1 MINVKEISLLF
12 ESIENTQGT
21 NAKKE
26 LLELALKSEYS
37 DDLKIVLNHL
47 FNPMI
52 STGISKTSW
61 NSANTKILDK
71 EEKFNSIEELVK
83 FVQENNTGKKET
95 VERIKS
101 FANRFETDYEQLL
114 IYQIATK
121 DINIGISTTTVSKYI
136 HIPKFEIM
144 LGERLNEDVDF
155 DRNYILTKKLDGV
168 NLTCFKRG
176 ESITFFTRQGKQV
189 DGLTDLI
196 EQYKEL
202 PDGVYFGEALYSNED
217 EAKDRKELYRLST
230 GELNSKREN
239 KKISHWIFD
248 YQTLDEWDSEKFITP
263 YSNTIYTLENIFLKS
278 KLKNI
283 KMVPFVYQG
292 TGKEIA
298 FKLLREAKENGWEG
312 LVLRYS
318 SSVYQ
323 KKRSSDFI
331 KLKPFTEVD
340 LRITGFKEFKHPNQ
354 LGSFI
359 CEDDEHT
366 VKCSVGSGFSK
377 EQRFEYW
384 QKRNSFLGKIVE
396 VQTMEITENKSGQK
410 SLRFPVFIRF
420 RDDKNTTNIM

>member
-12 ESIENTQGT
+12 ESIEKTRGT
-21 NAKKE
+21 KAKKE
-26 LLELALKSEYS
+26 LLELGLNSEYKE
-37 DDLKIVLNHL
+37 DLEKVLNHL

-61 NSANTKILDK
+61 NKAEIGLNA
-71 EEKFNSIEELVK
+71 KFNSISELIEYIQK
-83 FVQENNTGKKET
+83 NNTGKN
-95 VERIKS
+95 VVVSSIKS
-101 FANRFETDYEQLL
+101 FSKKFEPFEQKFFYYL
-114 IYQIATK
+114 ATK

-196 EQYKEL
+196 DQYKEL
-202 PDGVYFGEALYSNED
+202 QDGVYFGEALYSNED

-248 YQTLDEWDSEKFITP
+248 YQTLEEWDSEKFITP
-263 YSNTIYTLENIFLKS
+263 YSNTISTLENIFSKN

-283 KMVPFVYQG
+283 KMVPFIYQG

-298 FKLLREAKENGWEG
+298 FELLKKAKKDGWEG

-331 KLKPFTEVD
+331 KLKPFGEVD

-366 VKCSVGSGFSK
+366 IKCSVGSGFSK
-377 EQRFEYW
+377 EQRYDFW
-384 QKRNSFLGKIVE
+384 KRKNEFLGKIVE

>member
-12 ESIENTQGT
+12 ESIEKTRGT
-21 NAKKE
+21 KAKKE
-26 LLELALKSEYS
+26 LLELGLNSEYKE
-37 DDLKIVLNHL
+37 DLEKVLNHL

-61 NSANTKILDK
+61 NKAEIGLNA
-71 EEKFNSIEELVK
+71 KFNSISELIEYIQK
-83 FVQENNTGKKET
+83 NNTGKNI
-95 VERIKS
+95 VVSSVKS
-101 FANRFETDYEQLL
+101 FSKKFEPFEQKFFYYL
-114 IYQIATK
+114 ATK

-168 NLTCFKRG
+168 NLTCFKIG

-189 DGLTDLI
+189 DGLTDLT
-196 EQYKEL
+196 EQYKKL

-248 YQTLDEWDSEKFITP
+248 YQTLEEWDSEKFITP
-263 YSNTIYTLENIFLKS
+263 YSNTISTLENIFSKN

-283 KMVPFVYQG
+283 KMVPFIYQG

-298 FKLLREAKENGWEG
+298 FELLKKAKKDGWEG

-323 KKRSSDFI
+323 KKRSSDFV
-331 KLKPFTEVD
+331 KLKPFVEVD

-366 VKCSVGSGFSK
+366 IKCSVGSGFSK
-377 EQRFEYW
+377 EQRYDFW
-384 QKRNSFLGKIVE
+384 KRKNEFLGKIVE

>member
-12 ESIENTQGT
+12 ESIEKTPGT
-21 NAKKE
+21 KAKKE
-26 LLELALKSEYS
+26 LLELGLNSEYKE
-37 DDLKIVLNHL
+37 DLEKVLNHL

-61 NSANTKILDK
+61 NKAEIGLNV
-71 EEKFNSIEELVK
+71 KFNSISELIEYIQK
-83 FVQENNTGKKET
+83 NNTGKNI
-95 VERIKS
+95 VVSSIKS
-101 FANRFETDYEQLL
+101 FSKKFEPFEQKFFYYL
-114 IYQIATK
+114 ATK

-248 YQTLDEWDSEKFITP
+248 YQTLEEWDSEKFITP
-263 YSNTIYTLENIFLKS
+263 YSNTINTLENIFSKN

-283 KMVPFVYQG
+283 KMVPFIYQG

-298 FKLLREAKENGWEG
+298 FELLKKAKKDGWEG

-331 KLKPFTEVD
+331 KLKPFVEVD

-366 VKCSVGSGFSK
+366 IKCSVGSGFSK
-377 EQRFEYW
+377 EQRYDFW
-384 QKRNSFLGKIVE
+384 KRKNEFLGKIVE

-420 RDDKNTTNIM
+420 RDDKNTTNVM

>member
-12 ESIENTQGT
+12 ESIEKTRGT
-21 NAKKE
+21 KAKKE
-26 LLELALKSEYS
+26 LLELGLNSEYKE
-37 DDLKIVLNHL
+37 DLEKVLNHL

-61 NSANTKILDK
+61 NKAEIGLNA
-71 EEKFNSIEELVK
+71 KFNSISELIEYIQK
-83 FVQENNTGKKET
+83 NNTGKNI
-95 VERIKS
+95 VVSSVKS
-101 FANRFETDYEQLL
+101 FSKKFEPFEQKFFYYL
-114 IYQIATK
+114 ATK

-168 NLTCFKRG
+168 NLTCFKIG

-189 DGLTDLI
+189 DGLTDLT
-196 EQYKEL
+196 EQYKKL

-248 YQTLDEWDSEKFITP
+248 YQTLEEWDSEKFITP
-263 YSNTIYTLENIFLKS
+263 YSNTISTLENIFSKN

-283 KMVPFVYQG
+283 KMVPFIYQG

-298 FKLLREAKENGWEG
+298 FELLKKAKKDGWEG

-323 KKRSSDFI
+323 KKRSSDFV
-331 KLKPFTEVD
+331 KLKPFGEVD

-366 VKCSVGSGFSK
+366 IKCSVGSGFSK
-377 EQRFEYW
+377 EQRYDFW
-384 QKRNSFLGKIVE
+384 KRKNEFLGKIVE

>member
-12 ESIENTQGT
+12 ESIEKTRGT
-21 NAKKE
+21 KAKKE
-26 LLELALKSEYS
+26 LLELGLNSEYKE
-37 DDLKIVLNHL
+37 DLEKVLNHL

-61 NSANTKILDK
+61 NKAEIGLNV
-71 EEKFNSIEELVK
+71 KFNSISELIEYIQK
-83 FVQENNTGKKET
+83 NNTGKNI
-95 VERIKS
+95 VVSSIKS
-101 FANRFETDYEQLL
+101 FSKKFEPFEQKFFYYL
-114 IYQIATK
+114 ATK

-189 DGLTDLI
+189 NGLTDLI

-202 PDGVYFGEALYSNED
+202 PNGVYFGEALYSNED
-217 EAKDRKELYRLST
+217 EAKDRKELYRLSA

-248 YQTLDEWDSEKFITP
+248 YQTLEEWDSEKFITP
-263 YSNTIYTLENIFLKS
+263 YSNTISTLENIFLKN

-283 KMVPFVYQG
+283 KMVPFIYQG
-292 TGKEIA
+292 TGKEIS
-298 FKLLREAKENGWEG
+298 FDLLKKAKKDGWEG

-323 KKRSSDFI
+323 KKRSSDFV
-331 KLKPFTEVD
+331 KLKPFVEVD

-366 VKCSVGSGFSK
+366 IKCSVGSGFSK
-377 EQRFEYW
+377 EQRYDFW
-384 QKRNSFLGKIVE
+384 KRKNEFLGKIVE

>member
-12 ESIENTQGT
+12 ESIEKTRGT
-21 NAKKE
+21 KAKKE
-26 LLELALKSEYS
+26 LLELGLNSEYKE
-37 DDLKIVLNHL
+37 DLEKVLNHL

-61 NSANTKILDK
+61 NKAEIGLNA
-71 EEKFNSIEELVK
+71 KFNSISELIEYIQK
-83 FVQENNTGKKET
+83 NNTGKN
-95 VERIKS
+95 VVVSSVKS
-101 FANRFETDYEQLL
+101 FSKKFEPFEQKFFYYL
-114 IYQIATK
+114 ATK

-196 EQYKEL
+196 DQYKEL
-202 PDGVYFGEALYSNED
+202 QDGVYFGEALYSNED

-248 YQTLDEWDSEKFITP
+248 YQTLEEWDSEKFITP
-263 YSNTIYTLENIFLKS
+263 YSNTISTLENIFSKN

-283 KMVPFVYQG
+283 KMVPFIYQG

-298 FKLLREAKENGWEG
+298 FELLKKAKKDGWEG

-331 KLKPFTEVD
+331 KLKPFGEVD

-366 VKCSVGSGFSK
+366 IKCSVGSGFSK
-377 EQRFEYW
+377 EQRYDFW
-384 QKRNSFLGKIVE
+384 KRKNEFLGKIVE

>member
-12 ESIENTQGT
+12 ESIEKTSGT
-21 NAKKE
+21 KAKRE
-26 LLELALKSEYS
+26 LLELGLNSEYKE
-37 DDLKIVLNHL
+37 DLEKVLHHL

-61 NSANTKILDK
+61 NKAEVRLNV
-71 EEKFNSIEELVK
+71 KFNSISELIEYIQK
-83 FVQENNTGKKET
+83 NNTGKNI
-95 VERIKS
+95 VVSSIKS
-101 FANRFETDYEQLL
+101 FSKKFEPFEQKFFYYL
-114 IYQIATK
+114 ATK

-263 YSNTIYTLENIFLKS
+263 YSSTIHTLENIFLKNE
-278 KLKNI
+278 LKNI
-283 KMVPFVYQG
+283 KMVPFIYQG

-298 FKLLREAKENGWEG
+298 FELLKKAKKDGWEG

-323 KKRSSDFI
+323 KKRSSDFV

-366 VKCSVGSGFSK
+366 IKCSVGSGFSK
-377 EQRFEYW
+377 EQRYDFW
-384 QKRNSFLGKIVE
+384 KRKNEFLGKIVE

>member
-12 ESIENTQGT
+12 ESIEKTPGT
-21 NAKKE
+21 KAKRE
-26 LLELALKSEYS
+26 LLELGLNSEYGK
-37 DDLKIVLNHL
+37 DLEKVLYHL

-61 NSANTKILDK
+61 NKAETGINA
-71 EEKFNSIEELVK
+71 KFESISELIDYIQK
-83 FVQENNTGKKET
+83 NNTGKNI
-95 VERIKS
+95 VVSSIKS
-101 FANRFETDYEQLL
+101 FSKRFEPFEQKFFYYL
-114 IYQIATK
+114 ATK

-189 DGLTDLI
+189 DGLTDLT

-248 YQTLDEWDSEKFITP
+248 YQTLEEWDSEKFITP
-263 YSNTIYTLENIFLKS
+263 YSNTISTLENIFLNRN
-278 KLKNI
+278 LKNI
-283 KMVPFVYQG
+283 KMVPFIYQG

-298 FKLLREAKENGWEG
+298 FELLKKAKKDGWEG

-366 VKCSVGSGFSK
+366 IKCSVGSGFSK
-377 EQRFEYW
+377 EQRYDFW
-384 QKRNSFLGKIVE
+384 KRKNEFLGKIVE

>member
-12 ESIENTQGT
+12 ESIEKTCGT
-21 NAKKE
+21 KAKKE
-26 LLELALKSEYS
+26 LLELGLNSEYKE
-37 DDLKIVLNHL
+37 DLEKVLNHL

-61 NSANTKILDK
+61 NKAEIGLNV
-71 EEKFNSIEELVK
+71 KFNSISELIEYIQK
-83 FVQENNTGKKET
+83 NNTGKNI
-95 VERIKS
+95 VVSSIKS
-101 FANRFETDYEQLL
+101 FSKKFEPFEQKFFYYL
-114 IYQIATK
+114 ATK

-168 NLTCFKRG
+168 NLTCFKIG

-189 DGLTDLI
+189 DGLTDLT
-196 EQYKEL
+196 EQYKKL

-248 YQTLDEWDSEKFITP
+248 YQTLEEWDSEKFITP
-263 YSNTIYTLENIFLKS
+263 YSNTISTLENIFSKN

-283 KMVPFVYQG
+283 KMVPFIYQG

-298 FKLLREAKENGWEG
+298 FELLKKAKKDGWEG

-323 KKRSSDFI
+323 KKRSSDFV
-331 KLKPFTEVD
+331 KLKPFVEVD

-366 VKCSVGSGFSK
+366 IKCSVGSGFSK
-377 EQRFEYW
+377 EQRYDFW
-384 QKRNSFLGKIVE
+384 KRKNEFLGKIVE

>member
-12 ESIENTQGT
+12 ESIEKTRGT
-21 NAKKE
+21 KAKKE
-26 LLELALKSEYS
+26 LLELGLNSEYKE
-37 DDLKIVLNHL
+37 DLEKVLNHL

-61 NSANTKILDK
+61 NKAEIGLNA
-71 EEKFNSIEELVK
+71 KFNSISELIEYIQK
-83 FVQENNTGKKET
+83 NNTGKN
-95 VERIKS
+95 VVVSSIKS
-101 FANRFETDYEQLL
+101 FSKKFEPFEQKFFYYL
-114 IYQIATK
+114 ATK

-196 EQYKEL
+196 DQYKEL
-202 PDGVYFGEALYSNED
+202 QDGVYFGEALYSNED

-248 YQTLDEWDSEKFITP
+248 YQTLEEWDSEKFITP
-263 YSNTIYTLENIFLKS
+263 YSNTISTLENIFSKN

-283 KMVPFVYQG
+283 KMVPFIYQG

-298 FKLLREAKENGWEG
+298 FELLKKAKKDGWEG

-323 KKRSSDFI
+323 KKRSSDFV
-331 KLKPFTEVD
+331 KLKPFGEVD

-366 VKCSVGSGFSK
+366 IKCSVGSGFSK
-377 EQRFEYW
+377 EQRYDFW
-384 QKRNSFLGKIVE
+384 KRKNEFLGKIVE

>member
-12 ESIENTQGT
+12 ESIEKTRGT
-21 NAKKE
+21 KAKKE
-26 LLELALKSEYS
+26 LLELGLNSEYKE
-37 DDLKIVLNHL
+37 DLEKVLNHL

-61 NSANTKILDK
+61 NKAEIGLNA
-71 EEKFNSIEELVK
+71 KFNSISELIEYIQK
-83 FVQENNTGKKET
+83 NNTGKN
-95 VERIKS
+95 VVVSSVKS
-101 FANRFETDYEQLL
+101 FSKKFEPFEQKFFYYL
-114 IYQIATK
+114 ATK

-196 EQYKEL
+196 DQYKEL
-202 PDGVYFGEALYSNED
+202 QDGVYFGEALYSNED

-248 YQTLDEWDSEKFITP
+248 YQTLEEWDSEKFITP
-263 YSNTIYTLENIFLKS
+263 YSNTISTLENIFSKN

-283 KMVPFVYQG
+283 KMVPFIYQG

-298 FKLLREAKENGWEG
+298 FELLKKAKKDGCEG

-331 KLKPFTEVD
+331 KLKPFGEVD

-366 VKCSVGSGFSK
+366 IKCSVGSGFSK
-377 EQRFEYW
+377 EQRYDFW
-384 QKRNSFLGKIVE
+384 KRKNEFLGKIVE

>member
-12 ESIENTQGT
+12 ESIEKTRGT
-21 NAKKE
+21 KAKKE
-26 LLELALKSEYS
+26 LLELGLNSEYKE
-37 DDLKIVLNHL
+37 DLEKVLNHL

-61 NSANTKILDK
+61 NKAEIGLNA
-71 EEKFNSIEELVK
+71 KFNSISELIEYIQK
-83 FVQENNTGKKET
+83 NNTGKN
-95 VERIKS
+95 VVVSSVKS
-101 FANRFETDYEQLL
+101 FSKKFEQFEQKFFYYL
-114 IYQIATK
+114 ATK

-196 EQYKEL
+196 DQYKEL
-202 PDGVYFGEALYSNED
+202 QDGVYFGEALYSNED

-248 YQTLDEWDSEKFITP
+248 YQTLEEWDSEKFITP
-263 YSNTIYTLENIFLKS
+263 YSNTISTLENIFSKN

-283 KMVPFVYQG
+283 KMVPFIYQG

-298 FKLLREAKENGWEG
+298 FELLKKAKKDGWEG

-331 KLKPFTEVD
+331 KLKPFGEVD

-366 VKCSVGSGFSK
+366 IKCSVGSGFSK
-377 EQRFEYW
+377 EQRYDFW
-384 QKRNSFLGKIVE
+384 KRKNEFLGKIVE

>member
-1 MINVKEISLLF
+1 MINLLEISLLF
-12 ESIENTQGT
+12 ESINNTKGT
-21 NAKKE
+21 NAKKS
-26 LLELALKSEYS
+26 LLELALNSEYS

-61 NSANTKILDK
+61 KSANVKNLDK
-71 EEKFNSIEELVK
+71 TEKFYSIEELVK

-101 FANRFETDYEQLL
+101 FANRFESGYEQLL

-189 DGLTDLI
+189 DGLAELT

-202 PDGVYFGEALYSNED
+202 PNGVYFGEALYSNED
-217 EAKDRKELYRLST
+217 EAKDRKEFYRLST

-263 YSNTIYTLENIFLKS
+263 YSNTIYTLENIFLNS

-292 TGKEIA
+292 TGKEKA
-298 FKLLREAKENGWEG
+298 FELLKEAKKKDWEG

-323 KKRSSDFI
+323 KKRSSDFV
-331 KLKPFTEVD
+331 KLKTFVEVD

-384 QKRNSFLGKIVE
+384 QKRNSLLGKIVE
-396 VQTMEITENKSGQK
+396 IQTMEITENKAGQK

-420 RDDKNTTNIM
+420 RDDKNTTNIL

>member
-12 ESIENTQGT
+12 ESIEKTRGT
-21 NAKKE
+21 KAKKE
-26 LLELALKSEYS
+26 LLELGLNSEYKE
-37 DDLKIVLNHL
+37 DLEKVLNHL

-61 NSANTKILDK
+61 NKAEIGLNV
-71 EEKFNSIEELVK
+71 KFNSISELIEYIQK
-83 FVQENNTGKKET
+83 NNTGKN
-95 VERIKS
+95 VVVSSVKS
-101 FANRFETDYEQLL
+101 FSKKFEPFEQKFFYYL
-114 IYQIATK
+114 ATK

-168 NLTCFKRG
+168 NLTCFKIG

-189 DGLTDLI
+189 DGLTDLT
-196 EQYKEL
+196 EQYKKL

-248 YQTLDEWDSEKFITP
+248 YQTLEEWDSEKFITP
-263 YSNTIYTLENIFLKS
+263 YSNTISTLENIFSKN

-283 KMVPFVYQG
+283 KMVPFIYQG

-298 FKLLREAKENGWEG
+298 FELLKKAKKDGWEG

-323 KKRSSDFI
+323 KKRSSDFV
-331 KLKPFTEVD
+331 KLKPFGEVD

-366 VKCSVGSGFSK
+366 IKCSVGSGFSK
-377 EQRFEYW
+377 EQRYDFW
-384 QKRNSFLGKIVE
+384 KRKNEFLGKIVE

>member
-12 ESIENTQGT
+12 EGIEKTQGT
-21 NAKKE
+21 NAKRE
-26 LLELALKSEYS
+26 LLELGLNSEYKE
-37 DDLKIVLNHL
+37 DLEKVLHHL

-61 NSANTKILDK
+61 NKAEIGLNV
-71 EEKFNSIEELVK
+71 KFNSMSELIDYIQK
-83 FVQENNTGKKET
+83 NNTGKNI
-95 VERIKS
+95 VVSSIKS
-101 FANRFETDYEQLL
+101 FSKKFEPFEQKFFYYL
-114 IYQIATK
+114 ATK

-136 HIPKFEIM
+136 HIPRFEIM

-155 DRNYILTKKLDGV
+155 NRNYILTKKLDGV

-176 ESITFFTRQGKQV
+176 ESIAFFTRQGKQV
-189 DGLTDLI
+189 DGLTDLT

-248 YQTLDEWDSEKFITP
+248 YQTLEEWDSEKFITP
-263 YSNTIYTLENIFLKS
+263 YSNTINTLENIFSKN

-283 KMVPFVYQG
+283 KMVPFIYQG

-298 FKLLREAKENGWEG
+298 FELLKKAKKDGWEG

-323 KKRSSDFI
+323 KKRSSDFV

-354 LGSFI
+354 LGAFI

-366 VKCSVGSGFSK
+366 IKCSVGSGFSK
-377 EQRFEYW
+377 EQRYDFW
-384 QKRNSFLGKIVE
+384 KRKNEFLGKIVE

>member
-12 ESIENTQGT
+12 EGIEKTQGT
-21 NAKKE
+21 NAKRE
-26 LLELALKSEYS
+26 LLELGLNSEYKE
-37 DDLKIVLNHL
+37 DLEKVLHHL

-61 NSANTKILDK
+61 NKAEIGLNV
-71 EEKFNSIEELVK
+71 KFNSISELIDYIQK
-83 FVQENNTGKKET
+83 NNTGKNI
-95 VERIKS
+95 VVSSIKS
-101 FANRFETDYEQLL
+101 FSKKFEPFEQKFFYYL
-114 IYQIATK
+114 ATK

-155 DRNYILTKKLDGV
+155 NRNYILTKKLDGV

-176 ESITFFTRQGKQV
+176 ESIAFFTRQGKQV
-189 DGLTDLI
+189 DGLTDLT

-248 YQTLDEWDSEKFITP
+248 YQTLEEWDSEKFITP
-263 YSNTIYTLENIFLKS
+263 YSNTINTLENIFSKN

-283 KMVPFVYQG
+283 KMVPFIYQG

-298 FKLLREAKENGWEG
+298 FELLKKAKKDGWEG

-323 KKRSSDFI
+323 KKRSSDFV

-354 LGSFI
+354 LGAFI

-366 VKCSVGSGFSK
+366 INCSVGSGFSK
-377 EQRFEYW
+377 EQRYDFW
-384 QKRNSFLGKIVE
+384 KRKNEFLGKIVE

>member
-12 ESIENTQGT
+12 ESIEKTPGT
-21 NAKKE
+21 KAKKE
-26 LLELALKSEYS
+26 LLELGLNSEYKE
-37 DDLKIVLNHL
+37 DLEKVLNHL

-61 NSANTKILDK
+61 NKAETGVN
-71 EEKFNSIEELVK
+71 VK
-83 FVQENNTGKKET
+83 FESISELIDYIQKNNTGKNI
-95 VERIKS
+95 VVSSIKS
-101 FANRFETDYEQLL
+101 FSKKFESFEQKFFYYL
-114 IYQIATK
+114 ATK

-176 ESITFFTRQGKQV
+176 ESISFFTRQGKQV
-189 DGLTDLI
+189 DGLSDLI

-202 PDGVYFGEALYSNED
+202 PDGVYFGEALYSEEN

-248 YQTLDEWDSEKFITP
+248 YQTLEEWDSENFITP
-263 YSNTIYTLENIFLKS
+263 YSNTIHTLENIFLNS

-283 KMVPFVYQG
+283 KMVPFIYQG

-298 FKLLREAKENGWEG
+298 FELLKKAKEDGWEG

-323 KKRSSDFI
+323 KKRSSDFV

-340 LRITGFKEFKHPNQ
+340 LRITDFKEFKHPNQ

-359 CEDDEHT
+359 CEDDERT
-366 VKCSVGSGFSK
+366 IKCSVGSGFSK
-377 EQRFEYW
+377 EQRYDFW
-384 QKRNSFLGKIVE
+384 KRKNELLGKIVE

>member
-12 ESIENTQGT
+12 EGIEKTSGT
-21 NAKKE
+21 NAKKG
-26 LLELALKSEYS
+26 LLKLGLNSEYKE
-37 DDLKIVLNHL
+37 DLEKVLNHL
-47 FNPMI
+47 FNPMV

-61 NSANTKILDK
+61 NKAEIGLN
-71 EEKFNSIEELVK
+71 VK
-83 FVQENNTGKKET
+83 FESISELIEYIQRNNTGKNI
-95 VERIKS
+95 VVSSIKS
-101 FANRFETDYEQLL
+101 FSKRFEPFEQKFFYYL
-114 IYQIATK
+114 ATK

-176 ESITFFTRQGKQV
+176 KSITFFTRQGKQV
-189 DGLTDLI
+189 DGLTDLT

-217 EAKDRKELYRLST
+217 ESKDRKELYRLSI

-248 YQTLDEWDSEKFITP
+248 YQTLDEWDSENFITP
-263 YSNTIYTLENIFLKS
+263 YSNTICTLENIFLNS

-292 TGKEIA
+292 TGKEKA
-298 FKLLREAKENGWEG
+298 FELLKKAKKDGWEG

-323 KKRSSDFI
+323 KKRSSDFV
-331 KLKPFTEVD
+331 KLKPKKEED
-340 LRITGFKEFKHPNQ
+340 LKIIGFNEHKNKNM
-354 LGSFI
+354 LGSLI
-359 CEDDEHT
+359 VEYKNNS
-366 VKCSVGSGFSK
+366 VKVGTGFSK
-377 EQRFEYW
+377 QQRVEIWNNREKYLN
-384 QKRNSFLGKIVE
+384 KICEVEFLDE
-396 VQTMEITENKSGQK
+396 SENKNGEK
-410 SLRFPVFIRF
+410 SLRHPVFVRF
-420 RDDKNTTNIM
+420 RSDK

>member
-12 ESIENTQGT
+12 ESIEKTRGT
-21 NAKKE
+21 KAKKE
-26 LLELALKSEYS
+26 LLELGLNSEYKE
-37 DDLKIVLNHL
+37 DLEKVLNHL

-61 NSANTKILDK
+61 NKAEIGLNV
-71 EEKFNSIEELVK
+71 KFNSISELIEYIQK
-83 FVQENNTGKKET
+83 NNTGKN
-95 VERIKS
+95 VVVSSVKS
-101 FANRFETDYEQLL
+101 FSKKFEQFEQKFFYYL
-114 IYQIATK
+114 ATK

-196 EQYKEL
+196 DQYKEL
-202 PDGVYFGEALYSNED
+202 QDGVYFGEALYSNED

-248 YQTLDEWDSEKFITP
+248 YQTLEEWDSEKFITP
-263 YSNTIYTLENIFLKS
+263 YSNTISTLENIFSKN

-283 KMVPFVYQG
+283 KMVPFIYQG

-298 FKLLREAKENGWEG
+298 FELLKKAKKDGWEG

-331 KLKPFTEVD
+331 KLKPFGEVD

-366 VKCSVGSGFSK
+366 IKCSVGSGFSK
-377 EQRFEYW
+377 EQRYDFW
-384 QKRNSFLGKIVE
+384 KRKNEFLGKIVE

>member
-12 ESIENTQGT
+12 ESIEKTSGT
-21 NAKKE
+21 KAKRE
-26 LLELALKSEYS
+26 LLELGLNSEYKE
-37 DDLKIVLNHL
+37 DLEKVLYHL

-61 NSANTKILDK
+61 NKAETGINA
-71 EEKFNSIEELVK
+71 KFESISELIDYI
-83 FVQENNTGKKET
+83 QENNTGKNI
-95 VERIKS
+95 VVSSIKS
-101 FANRFETDYEQLL
+101 FSKKFESFEQKFFYYL
-114 IYQIATK
+114 ATK

-176 ESITFFTRQGKQV
+176 ESISFFTRQGKQV
-189 DGLTDLI
+189 DGLSDLT

-202 PDGVYFGEALYSNED
+202 PDGVYFGEALYSEEN

-248 YQTLDEWDSEKFITP
+248 YQTLEEWDSEKFITP
-263 YSNTIYTLENIFLKS
+263 YSNTINTLENIFSKN

-283 KMVPFVYQG
+283 KMVPFIYQG

-298 FKLLREAKENGWEG
+298 FELLKKAKKDGWEG

-323 KKRSSDFI
+323 KKRSSDFV
-331 KLKPFTEVD
+331 KLKPFVEVD

-359 CEDDEHT
+359 CEDDELT
-366 VKCSVGSGFSK
+366 IKCSVGSGFSK
-377 EQRFEYW
+377 EQRYDFW
-384 QKRNSFLGKIVE
+384 KRKNEFLGKIVE

-420 RDDKNTTNIM
+420 RDDKDTTNII

>member
-12 ESIENTQGT
+12 EGIEKTSGT
-21 NAKKE
+21 KAKRE
-26 LLELALKSEYS
+26 LLELGLNSEYKE
-37 DDLKIVLNHL
+37 DLEKVLNHL

-61 NSANTKILDK
+61 NKAEIGVNA
-71 EEKFNSIEELVK
+71 KFESISELIDYIQK
-83 FVQENNTGKKET
+83 NNTGKNI
-95 VERIKS
+95 VVSSIKS
-101 FANRFETDYEQLL
+101 FSKKFEPFEQKFFYYL
-114 IYQIATK
+114 ATK

-176 ESITFFTRQGKQV
+176 ESISFFTRQGKQV
-189 DGLTDLI
+189 EGLTDLT

-202 PDGVYFGEALYSNED
+202 PDGVYFGEALYSEEN

-248 YQTLDEWDSEKFITP
+248 YQTLEEWDSEKFITP
-263 YSNTIYTLENIFLKS
+263 YSNTINTLENIFLKN

-283 KMVPFVYQG
+283 KMVPFIYQG

-298 FKLLREAKENGWEG
+298 FELLKKAKKDGWEG

-323 KKRSSDFI
+323 KKRSSDFV

-366 VKCSVGSGFSK
+366 IKCSVGSGFSK
-377 EQRFEYW
+377 EQRYDFW
-384 QKRNSFLGKIVE
+384 KRKNEFLGKIVE

>member
-12 ESIENTQGT
+12 EGIEKTSGT
-21 NAKKE
+21 KAKRE
-26 LLELALKSEYS
+26 LLELGLNSEYKE
-37 DDLKIVLNHL
+37 DLEKVLYHL

-61 NSANTKILDK
+61 NKAEIGVNA
-71 EEKFNSIEELVK
+71 KFESISELIEYIQK
-83 FVQENNTGKKET
+83 NNTGKNI
-95 VERIKS
+95 VVSSIKS
-101 FANRFETDYEQLL
+101 FSKKFELFEQKFFYYL
-114 IYQIATK
+114 ATK

-155 DRNYILTKKLDGV
+155 NRNYILTKKLDGV

-176 ESITFFTRQGKQV
+176 ELISFFTRQGKQV

-263 YSNTIYTLENIFLKS
+263 YSNTIHTLENIFLNS
-278 KLKNI
+278 NLKNI
-283 KMVPFVYQG
+283 KMVPLIYQG

-298 FKLLREAKENGWEG
+298 FELLKKAKEDGWEG

-323 KKRSSDFI
+323 KKRSSDFV

-340 LRITGFKEFKHPNQ
+340 LRITDFKEFKHPNQ

-366 VKCSVGSGFSK
+366 IKCSVGSGFSK
-377 EQRFEYW
+377 EQRYDFW
-384 QKRNSFLGKIVE
+384 KRKNEFLGKIVE

>member
-12 ESIENTQGT
+12 EGIEKTQGT

-26 LLELALKSEYS
+26 LLELGLNSEYNE
-37 DDLKIVLNHL
+37 DLEKVLNHL

-61 NSANTKILDK
+61 NKAEIGLN
-71 EEKFNSIEELVK
+71 VK
-83 FVQENNTGKKET
+83 FESISELIEYIQKNNTGKNI
-95 VERIKS
+95 VVSSIKS
-101 FANRFETDYEQLL
+101 FSKKFEPFEQKFFYYL
-114 IYQIATK
+114 ATK

-176 ESITFFTRQGKQV
+176 ESISFFTRQGKQV
-189 DGLTDLI
+189 DGLTDLT

-202 PDGVYFGEALYSNED
+202 PDGVYFGEALYSEEN

-248 YQTLDEWDSEKFITP
+248 YQTLEEWDSEKFITP
-263 YSNTIYTLENIFLKS
+263 YSNTINTLENIFLKN

-283 KMVPFVYQG
+283 KMVPFIYQG

-298 FKLLREAKENGWEG
+298 FELLKKAKKDGWEG

-323 KKRSSDFI
+323 KKRSSDFV
-331 KLKPFTEVD
+331 KLKPFVEVD

-366 VKCSVGSGFSK
+366 IKCSVGSGFSK
-377 EQRFEYW
+377 EQRYDFW
-384 QKRNSFLGKIVE
+384 KRKNEFLGKIVE

>member
-12 ESIENTQGT
+12 ESIEKTRGT
-21 NAKKE
+21 KAKKE
-26 LLELALKSEYS
+26 LLELGLNSEYKE
-37 DDLKIVLNHL
+37 DLEKVLNHL

-61 NSANTKILDK
+61 NKAEIGLNV
-71 EEKFNSIEELVK
+71 KFNSISELIEYIQK
-83 FVQENNTGKKET
+83 NNTGKNI
-95 VERIKS
+95 VVSSIKS
-101 FANRFETDYEQLL
+101 FSKKFEPFEQKFFYYL
-114 IYQIATK
+114 ATK

-168 NLTCFKRG
+168 NLTCFKIG

-189 DGLTDLI
+189 DGLTDLT
-196 EQYKEL
+196 EQYKKL

-248 YQTLDEWDSEKFITP
+248 YQTLEEWDSEKFITP
-263 YSNTIYTLENIFLKS
+263 YSNTISTLENIFSKN

-283 KMVPFVYQG
+283 KMVPFIYQG

-298 FKLLREAKENGWEG
+298 FELLKKAKKDGWEG

-323 KKRSSDFI
+323 KKRSSDFV
-331 KLKPFTEVD
+331 KLKPFGEVD

-366 VKCSVGSGFSK
+366 IKCSVGSGFSK
-377 EQRFEYW
+377 EQRYDFW
-384 QKRNSFLGKIVE
+384 KRKNEFLGKIVE

>member
-12 ESIENTQGT
+12 EGIEKTQGT

-26 LLELALKSEYS
+26 LLELGLNSEYKE
-37 DDLKIVLNHL
+37 DLEKVLHHL

-61 NSANTKILDK
+61 NKAEIGINA
-71 EEKFNSIEELVK
+71 KFESISELIDYIQK
-83 FVQENNTGKKET
+83 NNTGKNI
-95 VERIKS
+95 VVSSIKS
-101 FANRFETDYEQLL
+101 FSRKFEPFEQKFFYYL
-114 IYQIATK
+114 ATK

-136 HIPKFEIM
+136 HIQKFEIM

-176 ESITFFTRQGKQV
+176 ESISFFTRQGKQV

-202 PDGVYFGEALYSNED
+202 PDGVYFGEALYSEENET
-217 EAKDRKELYRLST
+217 KDRKELYRLST

-263 YSNTIYTLENIFLKS
+263 YSNTIRTLENIFLKNN
-278 KLKNI
+278 LKNI
-283 KMVPFVYQG
+283 KMVPFIYQG

-298 FKLLREAKENGWEG
+298 FELLKKAKKDGWEG

-323 KKRSSDFI
+323 KKRSSDFV

-366 VKCSVGSGFSK
+366 IKCSVGSGFSK
-377 EQRFEYW
+377 EQRYDFW
-384 QKRNSFLGKIVE
+384 KRKNEFLGKIVE

-410 SLRFPVFIRF
+410 SLRFPVFLRF

>member
-12 ESIENTQGT
+12 EGIEKTSGT
-21 NAKKE
+21 KAKRE
-26 LLELALKSEYS
+26 LLELGLNSEYKE
-37 DDLKIVLNHL
+37 DLEKVLNHL

-61 NSANTKILDK
+61 NKAEIGLNA
-71 EEKFNSIEELVK
+71 KFESISELIEYIQK
-83 FVQENNTGKKET
+83 NNTGKNI
-95 VERIKS
+95 VVSSIKS
-101 FANRFETDYEQLL
+101 FSKKFEPFEQKFFYYL
-114 IYQIATK
+114 ATK

-155 DRNYILTKKLDGV
+155 NRNYILTKKLDGV

-176 ESITFFTRQGKQV
+176 ESISFFTRQGKQV
-189 DGLTDLI
+189 DGLTDLT

-202 PDGVYFGEALYSNED
+202 PDGVYFGEALYSEEN

-248 YQTLDEWDSEKFITP
+248 YQTLEEWDSEKFITP
-263 YSNTIYTLENIFLKS
+263 YSNTISTLENIFSKS
-278 KLKNI
+278 KFKNI
-283 KMVPFVYQG
+283 KMVPFIYQG

-298 FKLLREAKENGWEG
+298 FELLKKAKKDGWEG

-323 KKRSSDFI
+323 KKRSSDFV
-331 KLKPFTEVD
+331 KLKPFVEVD

-366 VKCSVGSGFSK
+366 IKCSVGSGFSK
-377 EQRFEYW
+377 EQRYDFW
-384 QKRNSFLGKIVE
+384 KRKNEFLGKIVE

>member
-12 ESIENTQGT
+12 ESIEKTRGT
-21 NAKKE
+21 KAKKE
-26 LLELALKSEYS
+26 LLELGLNSEYKE
-37 DDLKIVLNHL
+37 DLEKVLNHL

-61 NSANTKILDK
+61 NKAEIGLNV
-71 EEKFNSIEELVK
+71 KFNSISELIEYIQK
-83 FVQENNTGKKET
+83 NNTGKNI
-95 VERIKS
+95 VVSSIKS
-101 FANRFETDYEQLL
+101 FSKKFEPFEQKFFYYL
-114 IYQIATK
+114 ATK

-168 NLTCFKRG
+168 NLTCFKIG

-189 DGLTDLI
+189 DGLTDLT
-196 EQYKEL
+196 EQYKKL

-248 YQTLDEWDSEKFITP
+248 YQTLEEWDSEKFITP
-263 YSNTIYTLENIFLKS
+263 YSNTISTLENIFSKN

-283 KMVPFVYQG
+283 KMVPFIYQG

-298 FKLLREAKENGWEG
+298 FELLKKAKKDGWEG

-331 KLKPFTEVD
+331 KLKPFGEVD

-366 VKCSVGSGFSK
+366 IKCSVGSGFSK
-377 EQRFEYW
+377 EQRYDFW
-384 QKRNSFLGKIVE
+384 KRKNEFLGKIVE

>member
-12 ESIENTQGT
+12 EGIEKTQGT

-26 LLELALKSEYS
+26 LLELGLNSEYKE
-37 DDLKIVLNHL
+37 DLEKVLHHL

-61 NSANTKILDK
+61 NKAEIGLNA
-71 EEKFNSIEELVK
+71 KFESISELIDYIQK
-83 FVQENNTGKKET
+83 NNTGKNI
-95 VERIKS
+95 VVSSIKS
-101 FANRFETDYEQLL
+101 FSKKFEPFEQKFFYYL
-114 IYQIATK
+114 ATK

-176 ESITFFTRQGKQV
+176 ESISFFTRQGKQV
-189 DGLTDLI
+189 DGLTDLT

-248 YQTLDEWDSEKFITP
+248 YQTLEEWDSEKFITP
-263 YSNTIYTLENIFLKS
+263 YSNTIHTLENIFLEN

-283 KMVPFVYQG
+283 KMVPFIYQG

-298 FKLLREAKENGWEG
+298 FELLKKAKKDGWEG

-323 KKRSSDFI
+323 KKRSSDFV

-354 LGSFI
+354 LGAFI

-366 VKCSVGSGFSK
+366 IKCSVGSGFSK
-377 EQRFEYW
+377 EQRYDFW
-384 QKRNSFLGKIVE
+384 KRKNEFLGKIVE

>member
-12 ESIENTQGT
+12 ESIEKTRGT
-21 NAKKE
+21 KAKKE
-26 LLELALKSEYS
+26 LLELGLNSEYKE
-37 DDLKIVLNHL
+37 DLEKVLNHL

-61 NSANTKILDK
+61 NKAEIGLNA
-71 EEKFNSIEELVK
+71 KFNSISELIEYIQK
-83 FVQENNTGKKET
+83 NNTGKN
-95 VERIKS
+95 VVVSSVKS
-101 FANRFETDYEQLL
+101 FSKKFEPFEQKFFYYL
-114 IYQIATK
+114 ATK

-168 NLTCFKRG
+168 NLTCFKRE

-196 EQYKEL
+196 DQYKEL
-202 PDGVYFGEALYSNED
+202 QDGVYFGEALYSNED

-248 YQTLDEWDSEKFITP
+248 YQTLEEWDSEKFITP
-263 YSNTIYTLENIFLKS
+263 YSNTISTLENIFSKN

-283 KMVPFVYQG
+283 KMVPFIYQG

-298 FKLLREAKENGWEG
+298 FELLKKAKKDGWEG

-331 KLKPFTEVD
+331 KLKPFGEVD

-366 VKCSVGSGFSK
+366 IKCSVGSGFSK
-377 EQRFEYW
+377 EQRYDFW
-384 QKRNSFLGKIVE
+384 KRKNEFLGKIVE

>member
-12 ESIENTQGT
+12 ESIEKTRGT
-21 NAKKE
+21 KAKKE
-26 LLELALKSEYS
+26 LLELGLNSEYKE
-37 DDLKIVLNHL
+37 DLEKVLNHL

-61 NSANTKILDK
+61 NKAEIGLNA
-71 EEKFNSIEELVK
+71 KFNSISELIEYIQK
-83 FVQENNTGKKET
+83 NNTGKN
-95 VERIKS
+95 VVVSSVKS
-101 FANRFETDYEQLL
+101 FSKKFEPFEQKFFYYL
-114 IYQIATK
+114 ATK

-196 EQYKEL
+196 DQYKEL
-202 PDGVYFGEALYSNED
+202 QDGVYFGEALYSNED

-248 YQTLDEWDSEKFITP
+248 YQTLEEWDSEKFITP
-263 YSNTIYTLENIFLKS
+263 YSNTISTLENIFSKN

-283 KMVPFVYQG
+283 KMVPFIYQG

-298 FKLLREAKENGWEG
+298 FELLKKAKKDGWEG

-323 KKRSSDFI
+323 KKRSSDFV
-331 KLKPFTEVD
+331 KLKPFGEVD

-366 VKCSVGSGFSK
+366 IKCSVGSGFSK
-377 EQRFEYW
+377 EQRYDFW
-384 QKRNSFLGKIVE
+384 KRKNEFLGKIVE

>member
-12 ESIENTQGT
+12 ESIEKTSGT
-21 NAKKE
+21 KAKRE
-26 LLELALKSEYS
+26 LLELGLNSEYRE
-37 DDLKIVLNHL
+37 DLEKVLHHL

-61 NSANTKILDK
+61 NKAETGINA
-71 EEKFNSIEELVK
+71 KFESISELIDYIQK
-83 FVQENNTGKKET
+83 NNTGKNI
-95 VERIKS
+95 VVSSIKS
-101 FANRFETDYEQLL
+101 FSKKFEPFEQKFFYYL
-114 IYQIATK
+114 ATK

-176 ESITFFTRQGKQV
+176 ESISFFTRQGKQV
-189 DGLTDLI
+189 DGLIDLI

-248 YQTLDEWDSEKFITP
+248 YQTLEEWDSEKFITP
-263 YSNTIYTLENIFLKS
+263 YSNTISTLENIFLNRN
-278 KLKNI
+278 LKNI
-283 KMVPFVYQG
+283 KMVPFIYQG

-298 FKLLREAKENGWEG
+298 FELLKKAKKDGWEG

-323 KKRSSDFI
+323 KKRSSDFV

-366 VKCSVGSGFSK
+366 IKCSVGSGFSK
-377 EQRFEYW
+377 EQRYDFW
-384 QKRNSFLGKIVE
+384 KRKNEFLGKIVE

>member
-12 ESIENTQGT
+12 ESIEKTRGT
-21 NAKKE
+21 KAKKE
-26 LLELALKSEYS
+26 LLELGLNSEYKE
-37 DDLKIVLNHL
+37 DLEKVLNHL

-61 NSANTKILDK
+61 NKAEVGLNI
-71 EEKFNSIEELVK
+71 KFNSISELIEYIQK
-83 FVQENNTGKKET
+83 NNTGKSI
-95 VERIKS
+95 VVSSIKS
-101 FANRFETDYEQLL
+101 FSKKFESFEQKFFYYL
-114 IYQIATK
+114 ATK

-248 YQTLDEWDSEKFITP
+248 YQTLEEWDSEKFITP
-263 YSNTIYTLENIFLKS
+263 YSNTINTLENIFSKN

-283 KMVPFVYQG
+283 KMVPFIYQG

-298 FKLLREAKENGWEG
+298 FELLKKAKKDGWEG

-331 KLKPFTEVD
+331 KLKPFVEVD

-366 VKCSVGSGFSK
+366 IKCSVGSGFSK
-377 EQRFEYW
+377 EQRYDFW
-384 QKRNSFLGKIVE
+384 KRKNEFLGKIVE

-420 RDDKNTTNIM
+420 RDDKNTTNVM

>member
-12 ESIENTQGT
+12 ESIEKTRGT
-21 NAKKE
+21 KAKKE
-26 LLELALKSEYS
+26 LLELGLNSEYKE
-37 DDLKIVLNHL
+37 DLEKVLNHL

-61 NSANTKILDK
+61 NKAEIGLNA
-71 EEKFNSIEELVK
+71 KFNSISELIEYIQK
-83 FVQENNTGKKET
+83 NNTGKNI
-95 VERIKS
+95 VVSSVKS
-101 FANRFETDYEQLL
+101 FSKKFEPFEQKFFYYL
-114 IYQIATK
+114 ATK

-196 EQYKEL
+196 DQYKEL
-202 PDGVYFGEALYSNED
+202 QDGVYFGEALYSNED

-248 YQTLDEWDSEKFITP
+248 YQTLEEWDSEKFITP
-263 YSNTIYTLENIFLKS
+263 YSNTISTLENIFSKN

-283 KMVPFVYQG
+283 KMVPFIYQG

-298 FKLLREAKENGWEG
+298 FELLKKAKKDGWEG

-323 KKRSSDFI
+323 KKRSSDFV
-331 KLKPFTEVD
+331 KLKPFGEVD

-366 VKCSVGSGFSK
+366 IKCSVGSGFSK
-377 EQRFEYW
+377 EQRYDFW
-384 QKRNSFLGKIVE
+384 KRKNEFLGKIVE

>member
-12 ESIENTQGT
+12 EGIEKTSGT
-21 NAKKE
+21 KAKRE
-26 LLELALKSEYS
+26 LLELGLNSEYKE
-37 DDLKIVLNHL
+37 DLEKVLHHL

-52 STGISKTSW
+52 STGISKISW
-61 NSANTKILDK
+61 NKAEIGVNA
-71 EEKFNSIEELVK
+71 KFESISELIDYIQK
-83 FVQENNTGKKET
+83 NNTGKNI
-95 VERIKS
+95 VVSSIKS
-101 FANRFETDYEQLL
+101 FSKKFEPFEQKFFYYL
-114 IYQIATK
+114 ATK

-176 ESITFFTRQGKQV
+176 ESVTFFTRQGKQV
-189 DGLTDLI
+189 DGLTDLT

-202 PDGVYFGEALYSNED
+202 QDGVYFGEALYSNED

-248 YQTLDEWDSEKFITP
+248 YQTLEEWDSEKFITP
-263 YSNTIYTLENIFLKS
+263 YSNTIRTLENIFLNS

-283 KMVPFVYQG
+283 KMVPLIYQG

-298 FKLLREAKENGWEG
+298 FELLKKAKKDGWEG

-323 KKRSSDFI
+323 KKRSLDFV
-331 KLKPFTEVD
+331 KLKSFIEVD
-340 LRITGFKEFKHPNQ
+340 LRITDFKEFKHPNQ

-366 VKCSVGSGFSK
+366 IKCSVGSGFSK
-377 EQRFEYW
+377 EQRYDFW
-384 QKRNSFLGKIVE
+384 KRKNEFLGKIVE

>member
-1 MINVKEISLLF
+1 MTNVKEISLLF
-12 ESIENTQGT
+12 ESIEKTQGT

-26 LLELALKSEYS
+26 LLELGLKSEYS

-71 EEKFNSIEELVK
+71 TEKFYSIEELVK

-101 FANRFETDYEQLL
+101 FANRFETGYEQLL

-144 LGERLNEDVDF
+144 LGERLNEEVDF
-155 DRNYILTKKLDGV
+155 NRNYILTKKLDGV

-176 ESITFFTRQGKQV
+176 ESIAFFTRQGKQV
-189 DGLTDLI
+189 DGLIELT

-248 YQTLDEWDSEKFITP
+248 YQTLGEWDSENFVTP
-263 YSNTIYTLENIFLKS
+263 YSNTIHTLENIFLKN

-298 FKLLREAKENGWEG
+298 FELLKRAKEDGWEG

-340 LRITGFKEFKHPNQ
+340 LRIVGFKEFKHPNQ
-354 LGSFI
+354 LGAFI

-366 VKCSVGSGFSK
+366 IKCSVGSGFSK
-377 EQRFEYW
+377 EQRYDFW
-384 QKRNSFLGKIVE
+384 KRKNEFLGKICE
-396 VQTMEITENKSGQK
+396 IQTMEITENKSGQK

-420 RDDKNTTNIM
+420 RDDKNITNIM

>member
-12 ESIENTQGT
+12 EGIEKTQGT

-26 LLELALKSEYS
+26 LLELGLNSEYKE
-37 DDLKIVLNHL
+37 DLEKVLNHL

-61 NSANTKILDK
+61 NKAEIGVNA
-71 EEKFNSIEELVK
+71 KFESISELIEYIQK
-83 FVQENNTGKKET
+83 NNTGKNII
-95 VERIKS
+95 VSSIKS
-101 FANRFETDYEQLL
+101 FSKKFEPFEQKFFYYL
-114 IYQIATK
+114 ATK

-248 YQTLDEWDSEKFITP
+248 YQTLEEWDSENFITP
-263 YSNTIYTLENIFLKS
+263 YSNTIHTLENIFLNS
-278 KLKNI
+278 RLKNI
-283 KMVPFVYQG
+283 KMVPFIYQG

-298 FKLLREAKENGWEG
+298 FDLLKKAKKDGWEG

-323 KKRSSDFI
+323 KKRSSDFV
-331 KLKPFTEVD
+331 KLKPFIEVD

-354 LGSFI
+354 LGAFI

-366 VKCSVGSGFSK
+366 IKCSVGSGFSK
-377 EQRFEYW
+377 EQRYDFW
-384 QKRNSFLGKIVE
+384 KRKNEFLGKIVE